1 MHPIVSVITGELK
14 CRGSYI
20 DENGLDVHRH
30 RVTSYPLQRVEL
42 PLLLGGTDKLSATRY
57 RNGMCASIISKRIPI
72 SPSIECYHHRATDAI
87 AFDIV
92 RILPAMGPMIESAE
106 AIVIVV
112 GEQDTQHRL
121 EEDKTYDNANG
132 DWYDR
137 SDMNASIMHM
147 IQKLGN
153 KETCPWLTK
162 NVFIVSPVLHEGN
175 APIEK
180 GSSTD
185 LADAVDAF
193 IASYTGSTNSNVR
206 PLPPDFSYPMIRSLL
221 VLSDVPTTPYS
232 FTNHHTEVRILPQ
245 GKGGTLPNLDLMFS
259 TQLSFQS
266 QPASEAKRI
275 STVYYGDSE
284 FRVHPYR
291 ELEMNMRKRLEILG
305 TVGVGLEKLFGWKEG
320 RAKNAVDRYAKDFG
334 GWLGFIKSL
343 VVGT

>member
-1 MHPIVSVITGELK
+1 MPSATITTSTAANPPTISAETKLQNQKQDRQRQLKRQQQINRLLPYLLTVPYIIGVLWTTLHPIVSVITGELK

-92 RILPAMGPMIESAE
+92 RILPAMGPIIESAE

-221 VLSDVPTTPYS
+221 VLSD
-232 FTNHHTEVRILPQ
+232 
-245 GKGGTLPNLDLMFS
+245 
-259 TQLSFQS
+259 
-266 QPASEAKRI
+266 
-275 STVYYGDSE
+275 
-284 FRVHPYR
+284 
-291 ELEMNMRKRLEILG
+291 
-305 TVGVGLEKLFGWKEG
+305 
-320 RAKNAVDRYAKDFG
+320 
-334 GWLGFIKSL
+334 
-343 VVGT
+343 